1 MPRSSTGRWVVNSI
15 GEVHHSGHR
24 FLVAVVSDDQESMGA
39 GIRQVETAAVRA
51 VDVLL
56 RSR

>member
-1 MPRSSTGRWVVNSI
+1 MVNSI